1 MSVTW
6 TTPAGSLLTCTATSS
21 VNVFITATNASNY
34 SLISGALPNGIELS
48 TSGNILG
55 ISPEVDGITT
65 STFVVRA
72 TDGDTVRDRTFNI
85 TVLNNTIL
93 WSTTGFSI
101 NGSTLTK
108 LLINENYVEIP
119 VNANLALPTK
129 YSLDEFVGPL
139 PYGLK
144 LDSSG
149 KIRGIPRLIL
159 SPGEVKEF
167 LVSIIASDGVNEYAQ
182 SFTFNVIDSNSFIA
196 TNTNF
201 IIDGTTTTVSI
212 NDLGST
218 SSLVLSSL
226 QPPEFLGTVNLGTVL
241 SNERQYIPVQA
252 YDQYPEKG
260 PLTYTTSD
268 TLPPNLLLDP
278 QLGYL
283 YGHLSAQND
292 FSHLYNF
299 NIQAIKTDIQNDID
313 ITTTCTFQLT
323 VVNQYYENV
332 VWPSS
337 ILGTVSEGITSE
349 LTVAA
354 GQKDT
359 TWNLKY
365 YLMPG
370 SQLPSGLSLST
381 NTGNIIGTATT
392 SGNFTFTIAASTATY
407 IPSTL
412 TDPILPYPVSFNT
425 FNLQINPVAT
435 DYTSIWVKPFLTN
448 TQRQE
453 WETFINDSTIFLPD
467 VLYRIDDPEFG
478 LQNEL
483 KIFLEFGIE
492 RINLSNYATALH
504 QNLYEKRLT
513 FGSIKSAI
521 ARDAHRNHVYDAVYV
536 DIIDHLDSASKPII
550 INSRTYY
557 PGSIDSIRDSLESI
571 TLSNGSN
578 ISVDG
583 KHLPRFMRTV
593 ASNQEYGYIKVA
605 VLCYTL
611 PGQSNKIL
619 NRIRGSHFNLNNLNF
634 FIDRLVVKQSLDNT
648 NTSYIAFNTQPI
660 G

>member
-6 TTPAGSLLTCTATSS
+6 TTPAGPLLTCTATSS
-21 VNVFITATNASNY
+21 VNVSITATNASNY

-48 TSGNILG
+48 TLGNILG

-72 TDGDTVRDRTFNI
+72 TDGNIVRDRTFNI
-85 TVLNNTIL
+85 TVLNNPIL

-119 VNANLALPTK
+119 IDANLVLPTR
-129 YSLDEFVGPL
+129 YSLNEFVGPL

-167 LVSIIASDGVNEYAQ
+167 LVDIIASDGINEYTQ
-182 SFTFNVIDSNSFIA
+182 SFVFNIIDSNSFIA

-201 IIDGTTTTVSI
+201 IIDGTTATIGIS
-212 NDLGST
+212 DLGST

-226 QPPEFLGTVNLGTVL
+226 QPPEFLVSVNLGTVL
-241 SNERQYIPVQA
+241 ANERQYISVQA

-260 PLTYTTSD
+260 PLTYTTVN

-283 YGHLSAQND
+283 YGHLSAQSD

-299 NIQAIKTDIQNDID
+299 NIQAMKTDFQNNID

-332 VWPSS
+332 IWPSS
-337 ILGTVSEGITSE
+337 NLGSLAEGITSE
-349 LTVAA
+349 LTIAA
-354 GQKDT
+354 NQKDN

-365 YLMPG
+365 YMMPG
-370 SQLPSGLSLST
+370 NHLPNGLSLST
-381 NTGNIIGTATT
+381 NTGNIIGNATT
-392 SGNFTFTIAASTATY
+392 SGNFTFTVAASTATY
-407 IPSTL
+407 NPSNL
-412 TDPILPYPVSFNT
+412 TNPILPYPVSFNT
-425 FNLQINPVAT
+425 FNVQVTPVTT
-435 DYTSIWVKPFLTN
+435 DYTSIWVKPFLNT

-453 WETFINDSTIFLPD
+453 WDTFINDTTIFLPD
-467 VLYRIDDPEFG
+467 VLYRADDPSFG
-478 LQNEL
+478 LQDEL

-492 RINLSNYATALH
+492 KTNSSTYANALH
-504 QNLYEKRLT
+504 HNLYEKRFT

-521 ARDAHRNHVYDAVYV
+521 ARDARGNHVYDAVYV
-536 DIIDHLDSASKPII
+536 DIVDHLDGASMPITV
-550 INSRTYY
+550 NGLTYY
-557 PGSIDSIRDSLESI
+557 PGSIDGIRDSLESI
-571 TLSNGSN
+571 ILGNGSN
-578 ISVDG
+578 IGVDG

-619 NRIRGSHFNLNNLNF
+619 NRIRGSHYNLNNLNF

-648 NTSYIAFNTQPI
+648 NTSFIVFNTQPI